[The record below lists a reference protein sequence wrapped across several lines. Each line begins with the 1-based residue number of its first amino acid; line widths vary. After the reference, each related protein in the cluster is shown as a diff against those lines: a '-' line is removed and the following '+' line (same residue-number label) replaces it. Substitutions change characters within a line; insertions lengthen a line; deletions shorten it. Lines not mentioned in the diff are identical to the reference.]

1 MKHIKLYEE
10 FKGSRIKP
18 TSEEKQKLREITR
31 TIIKHF
37 GKGLSNDI
45 DEKYTILFDLGEL
58 KNLIRKDNY
67 LYGSEF
73 IKNNP
78 NRLESDDNLHKKDNY
93 KRVDDFAKKLSEE
106 RRVQIIFDRKNGCFI
121 TESGKGLATVDVRS
135 EYSEYLRKMGID
147 DNVSGVHV
155 PLNQVVYI
163 NYKTGDIFNE
173 KARKNDEKI
182 KNKDYVRV
190 WDFTGDNISMS
201 INREI
206 RVSKMVKSELP
217 GDIFSTLYHE
227 FIHVKDPLAW
237 SGSIGGSEYLGNK
250 EVYDD
255 GSNGGVYYS
264 HDTEVQTLSNQFL
277 ELVEYYFERTL
288 RGDTDGRGVNYNLT
302 KEDINGRFIPNIMEI
317 VDFING
323 KINKL
328 SMRVQKELTGTSK
341 NFTGVYSLMLNI
353 VNMKK
358 EDPED
363 GKVIIQWM
371 RDDFN
376 HLVDYYN
383 TRVIEINKRKEKG
396 QELPLLHKG
405 FPFEVSPVK
414 PTPANVIEVTD
425 AIEPTK
431 PANRPGISAATPP
444 VKPVKP
450 ANSPSIDSS
459 KFKFVSNATSKNLP
473 SEFNLNEFLILIER
487 YSRIL
492 GLAYSKCYIDRYKSP
507 ETTVEVDTAL
517 KTLLREVKTR
527 DIKRIKEAIET
538 FFDMISPKI
547 SDNNVKNWLNTSDG
561 RKWGEAI
568 SKFEKMCSLA

>member
-1 MKHIKLYEE
+1 MKYIKLYEE
-10 FKGSRIKP
+10 FKGTRIKP
-18 TSEEKQKLREITR
+18 ASEEKQKLREITR

-58 KNLIRKDNY
+58 KKLIRKDNY

-73 IKNNP
+73 VKSNP
-78 NRLESDDNLHKKDNY
+78 NRLEFDDDLHKKDNY
-93 KRVDDFAKKLSEE
+93 KIVDDFAKKLSEKRGVE
-106 RRVQIIFDRKNGCFI
+106 IIFDRKNGCFI

-135 EYSEYLRKMGID
+135 EYSERLKKLGVSDDSAGIHYP
-147 DNVSGVHV
+147 V
-155 PLNQVVYI
+155 NQVVYI
-163 NYKTGDIFNE
+163 NYKTGDVFNE
-173 KARKNDEKI
+173 KTRENEEKI

-201 INREI
+201 VNTEI
-206 RVSKMVKSELP
+206 RNSNMVKSELP

-250 EVYDD
+250 EIYGDQ
-255 GSNGGVYYS
+255 NKGGVYYS

-277 ELVEYYFERTL
+277 EIVEYYFERTL
-288 RGDTDGRGVNYNLT
+288 RGDTDGKGVNYNLT
-302 KEDINGRFIPNIMEI
+302 KEDINGVFIPNIMEI
-317 VDFING
+317 VNFIDG
-323 KINKL
+323 KINEL
-328 SMRVQKELTGTSK
+328 SIKVQKTLIGTNKNWTGI
-341 NFTGVYSLMLNI
+341 YSLMKNI
-353 VNMKK
+353 VSMRN

-363 GKVIIQWM
+363 GKVIGQWM

-405 FPFEVSPVK
+405 FPFEVTPVK
-414 PTPANVIEVTD
+414 PTPSNVKEVTD
-425 AIEPTK
+425 NIE
-431 PANRPGISAATPP
+431 P
-444 VKPVKP
+444 VKPTNRTGISTSTPIKP
-450 ANSPSIDSS
+450 VEPVNSPSIDNS
-459 KFKFVSNATSKNLP
+459 KFKFVTNATSKGLP
-473 SEFNLNEFLILIER
+473 TKFDLNEFTTLMER
-487 YSRIL
+487 YLRVL
-492 GLAYSKCYIDRYKSP
+492 GLAYSKCYNDRFKSP
-507 ETTVEVDTAL
+507 KTTVEVDTEL

-527 DIKRIKEAIET
+527 DMKRVKESIRT

-547 SDNNVKNWLNTSDG
+547 SDGNVKNWLNTSDG

-568 SKFEKMCSLA
+568 SQFEKMCSLA